1 MILADEASDF
11 DKLMYRIGRTHCL
24 LSQPHPLA
32 HMSQLDINAESCTS
46 FHSSFINYCVMNNFV
61 SLLYHYLDTYK

>member
-1 MILADEASDF
+1 MDEVKDF
-11 DKLMYRIGRTHCL
+11 NKLMYRIGRTHCL

-32 HMSQLDINAESCTS
+32 HMSQLDVTIAQCCS
-46 FHSSFINYCVMNNFV
+46 FHSLFIEYCVKNEFV